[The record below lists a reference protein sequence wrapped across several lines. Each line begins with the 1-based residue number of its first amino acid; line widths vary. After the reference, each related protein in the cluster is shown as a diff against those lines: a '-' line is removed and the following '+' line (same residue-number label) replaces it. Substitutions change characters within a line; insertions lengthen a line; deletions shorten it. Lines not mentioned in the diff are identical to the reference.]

1 MAMPSE
7 PAVTARAANE
17 RSAQPD
23 PAAHEREAVV
33 ELFRLFDAHDDLHA
47 FLGAVTRFLSEWAG
61 FEAVGIRLR
70 DGEDFTYFE
79 TTGYSDKFV
88 VAERSLCARVAGQV
102 VRDEAGAAVLECMCG
117 NVLCGRVDPSLP
129 FFTAAGAFHTN
140 GSTALLQTFSAEER
154 GKLRNRCNAEGYESI
169 GLFPI
174 RLRGETF
181 GLLQLNDRRR
191 DRFDAAA
198 LSMFERIAES
208 LAMALAHRRAEH
220 ELALA
225 RQVQEALHAEL
236 TQRAA
241 EAEQASRAKD
251 EFLAVVSHELRAPL
265 NVILLNAQLL
275 EAGRDENPRTQ
286 RSLAAIKR
294 AVHSQAKLIDDLL
307 DVARILSGKLQL
319 ELERVDV
326 GERVRAALEGVQL
339 QASKKSIQLSTSIAE
354 ELGPVRADPTRLTQI
369 VSNLL
374 GNAIKF
380 TPPGGHVHVAVDR
393 DGARASI
400 EVRDDGHGISAEFL
414 PRIFDRFAQA
424 ESTSTRTHGGLGL
437 GLAIVRHLV
446 EALGGAVAVHSDG
459 IEKGTTVRVSFPFET
474 RDSAA
479 PSAQPAELRA
489 ARLRGARVLV
499 VDDDPETREALASVL
514 DALGA
519 ETWSASSV
527 LEAIDAIDRN
537 EPSVVLCDL
546 AMPSEDGFG
555 LMRRLDSRDARLAR
569 EARDAPTGPS
579 RARPFVVAVT
589 AMASPT
595 DRQRVLAAGFTAH
608 LGKPVDVP
616 ALVSLVGELAAAD
629 AARAE

>member
-1 MAMPSE
+1 MPNAPSE
-7 PAVTARAANE
+7 ITGTSST
-17 RSAQPD
+17 RSAPVHD

-70 DGEDFTYFE
+70 DGDDFTYFE

-88 VAERSLCARVAGQV
+88 IAERSLCARLAGQV
-102 VRDEAGAAVLECMCG
+102 VRDEAGSAVLECMCG

-140 GSTALLQTFSAEER
+140 GSTALLKMFSEEEK
-154 GKLRNRCNAEGYESI
+154 GKLRNRCNAEGYETI

-181 GLLQLNDRRR
+181 GLLQLNDRRS
-191 DRFDAAA
+191 DRFDPAS

-220 ELALA
+220 ALALA
-225 RQVQEALHAEL
+225 RLEQEALHAEL
-236 TQRAA
+236 TQRAR

-265 NVILLNAQLL
+265 NVILLNAQLM

-286 RSLAAIKR
+286 RSLEAIKR

-339 QASKKSIQLSTSIAE
+339 QASKKSIQLSTTVAE
-354 ELGPVRADPTRLTQI
+354 DLRPLRADATRLSQI
-369 VSNLL
+369 VNNLL

-380 TPPGGHVHVAVDR
+380 TPACGHVHVTVDH
-393 DGARASI
+393 DGERARI

-424 ESTSTRTHGGLGL
+424 ESTTTRAHGGLGL

-446 EALGGAVAVHSDG
+446 EALGGSIAVTSEG
-459 IEKGTTVRVSFPFET
+459 LEKGTCVSVWFPFET
-474 RDSAA
+474 RDSPPPPGH
-479 PSAQPAELRA
+479 PSDLRGA
-489 ARLRGARVLV
+489 KLRGARVLV
-499 VDDDPETREALASVL
+499 VDDDRETREALASVL

-527 LEAIDAIDRN
+527 LEAIDAIERN
-537 EPSVVLCDL
+537 APSVVLCDL

-555 LMRRLDSRDARLAR
+555 LLRRLDSRDAR
-569 EARDAPTGPS
+569 DAPA
-579 RARPFVVAVT
+579 RARPHVVAVT
-589 AMASPT
+589 AMASPA
-595 DRQRVLAAGFTAH
+595 DRQRVLAAGFVAH
-608 LGKPVDVP
+608 VGKPVDVP
-616 ALVSLVGELAAAD
+616 ALVSLVGELV
-629 AARAE
+629 RAEPLDAG